1 MKRNPLVVCLLI
13 ICITILTFTLLTR
26 QTLYEL
32 RFRDGDKEVAALMA
46 CVQVRA
52 SAGIFPAHLTSRFII
67 SWHPFYTS
75 VSACFF
81 RCTNR
86 TIITDKFAACRTV

>member
-32 RFRDGDKEVAALMA
+32 RFRDGGKGKRGDFP
-46 CVQVRA
+46 RA
-52 SAGIFPAHLTSRFII
+52 S
-67 SWHPFYTS
+67 
-75 VSACFF
+75 
-81 RCTNR
+81 
-86 TIITDKFAACRTV
+86 D

>member
-1 MKRNPLVVCLLI
+1 MKHNPLVVCLLI

-46 CVQVRA
+46 C
-52 SAGIFPAHLTSRFII
+52 TSWEGQARGF
-67 SWHPFYTS
+67 SP
-75 VSACFF
+75 
-81 RCTNR
+81 RL
-86 TIITDKFAACRTV
+86 

>member
-46 CVQVRA
+46 CTSVGA
-52 SAGIFPAHLTSRFII
+52 SAGIFPRAS
-67 SWHPFYTS
+67 
-75 VSACFF
+75 
-81 RCTNR
+81 
-86 TIITDKFAACRTV
+86 D